1 MYSLGVGRGMV
12 LMVVGAVGDLCRW
25 VGVWGVMDGVLLSG
39 CDVGWWCVAWL
50 YDC

>member
-25 VGVWGVMDGVLLSG
+25 GVCLGRYGRCFVKWG
-39 CDVGWWCVAWL
+39 
-50 YDC
+50 